1 MSPDLSVG
9 STDPA
14 FRGSHSV
21 ERLKHVPEAALQ
33 YVGAESI
40 LKLESDLDDLRTLQD
55 LRNDANPFANR
66 RGNQVDIN
74 QFDPHIQDDLRKLF
88 AKKHKALAVVK
99 KLSSKDYRRFIKDVQ
114 AQEKQISDRARQANT
129 NLRDYH
135 ADDLLKLHDEAVESE
150 QLLDL
155 ARIQPIGESL
165 EQSAQ
170 SIPTNETISALESL
184 WDVCSEH
191 PRRQQARLE
200 RAPGRV
206 IPGHKVIMGGFR
218 RLQSAENRLMEYSK
232 GSLGMVRRIADVLSD
247 NGSKAFEIYQSI
259 VKLEEI
265 KRVAGISEEIQR
277 RKRDLLDEFSQSRP
291 EDMLPYITAEG
302 YLVDTAAKATGVL
315 LKELDEIIPEEHD
328 DYDDVYPQLIQEV
341 EDVLTPYIANAIEG
355 AKQEAAAGFSKRVT
369 EANDIVLGGRRLKP
383 NKKVRQPDVL
393 SDSLDKIL
401 NGEGQAYRTEK
412 GLIIAMLSGRFSMF
426 VNTLNELRHPDAAAV
441 IETLRATRG
450 RIVDD
455 LLALDL
461 DTHIGN
467 LDVIMVEY
475 GKKLEKLLSK
485 DELKQINDYLR
496 SYFDNPEESAES
508 VQPPYG
514 SNKLLEDVFEREDLI
529 GILDWTILPIE
540 KGEEELEKA
549 AREIVSQAQERAGHG
564 ASVEI
569 DLARLNILKKLR
581 EQWGKD
587 RCEYFRGKL
596 RNSGVVEGSDRPDE
610 YIVLVMRELDEHGN
624 VRQEHAVAES
634 PIAGV
639 NALYLLRG
647 DVAAGSWR
655 EIFSMPKKDAR
666 ALGARK
672 LLHTK
677 GDGRPMVEFLT
688 DRVQTLLTC
697 SPEEFFRIRFQGSSF
712 WLQKLG
718 IVIAAETLE
727 QE

>member
-14 FRGSHSV
+14 LRGSFSD
-21 ERLKHVPEAALQ
+21 ERLKHVPEAVLQ
-33 YVGAESI
+33 LVGAESI
-40 LKLESDLDDLRTLQD
+40 LKIESDLDDLRTLQD

-88 AKKHKALAVVK
+88 AKKHKPLAVVK

-114 AQEKQISDRARQANT
+114 AQEKQISDRARQSNT

-135 ADDLLKLHDEAVESE
+135 ADDLLKLHDEAVVSE

-155 ARIQPIGESL
+155 ARILPIGESL

-200 RAPGRV
+200 RAPGGV
-206 IPGHKVIMGGFR
+206 IPGHKVIIGGFR
-218 RLQSAENRLMEYSK
+218 LLKSGENRLMEYSK

-247 NGSKAFEIYQSI
+247 NGSKAFEVYQSI

-265 KRVAGISEEIQR
+265 KRVAGISEEIQQ
-277 RKRDLLDEFSQSRP
+277 RKRELLDEFSRSRP
-291 EDMLPYITAEG
+291 EDMLPYITAER
-302 YLVDTAAKATGVL
+302 YLVDVAAKATGVL
-315 LKELDEIIPEEHD
+315 LKELEEIIPEEHD

-341 EDVLTPYIANAIEG
+341 EDVLIPYIANAIEG
-355 AKQEAAAGFSKRVT
+355 ARQEAAAGFSKRVT
-369 EANDIVLGGRRLKP
+369 EANDIILGGRRLKP

-393 SDSLDKIL
+393 SDALDKIL
-401 NGEGQAYRTEK
+401 NGEGLAYRTEK
-412 GLIIAMLSGRFSMF
+412 GLIIAMLSGRFNMF
-426 VNTLNELRHPDAAAV
+426 VDTLNELRHPDAAAV

-455 LLALDL
+455 LLTLDL
-461 DTHIGN
+461 DAHMGN

-475 GKKLEKLLSK
+475 AQKLEKLLSK
-485 DELKQINDYLR
+485 DEFKRINDFLKA
-496 SYFDNPEESAES
+496 YFNNPQEESVGS
-508 VQPPYG
+508 DQPTYG

-540 KGEEELEKA
+540 KGDEELEKA
-549 AREIVSQAQERAGHG
+549 AREIVSQAQQRAERGTR
-564 ASVEI
+564 VEI

-624 VRQEHAVAES
+624 IRQEHAVAES

-697 SPEEFFRIRFQGSSF
+697 SPDEFFRIRFQGSSF
-712 WLQKLG
+712 WMQNSESSARKR
-718 IVIAAETLE
+718 
-727 QE
+727 